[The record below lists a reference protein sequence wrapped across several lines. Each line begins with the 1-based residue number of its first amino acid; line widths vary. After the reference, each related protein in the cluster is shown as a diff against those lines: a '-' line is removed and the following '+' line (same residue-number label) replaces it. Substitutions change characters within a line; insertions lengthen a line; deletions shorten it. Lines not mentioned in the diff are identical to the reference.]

1 MDQRELKQSK
11 ELNRLLGEKLSEAYN
26 EMARMRANNS
36 YQEECNQATAHELKQ
51 KLESAEAKSEKYQR
65 KVASLQQKLDNQKR
79 QKTQLRIE
87 LNRMRAKMERI
98 SNESNSSK
106 MTSTELQQDWSTGEQ
121 LKNSISN
128 QAKITPQS
136 VFKVSPGVMYCLYL
150 SPWTRPKILIFR
162 GFMLIHYDQ

>member
-36 YQEECNQATAHELKQ
+36 HQEERNQATAHELQ
-51 KLESAEAKSEKYQR
+51 QILESAEAKSEKYQR
-65 KVASLQQKLDNQKR
+65 KVASLQQKLDKQKR

-87 LNRMRAKMERI
+87 LNRMRAKMEQI
-98 SNESNSSK
+98 SNESISSK
-106 MTSTELQQDWSTGEQ
+106 LTSTEHHQDWSTGEQ
-121 LKNSISN
+121 LKNSISK

-136 VFKVSPGVMYCLYL
+136 VFKVSLGVMYCSYL
-150 SPWTRPKILIFR
+150 SPGTRP
-162 GFMLIHYDQ
+162 